1 MTEYCQ
7 ECGKELPDSSESF
20 YCKECDK
27 LLDKKFD
34 EIEVNVAIYKE
45 LRDEEIETL
54 NKFEKEDIIDFYSNM
69 YKKFREDGELKK
81 DEVRILNKIKSIF
94 NLTDKDI
101 KIKKSTAPEK
111 KHSNIKKD
119 NGLKCSKC
127 GKQVKKEFKLCP
139 YCGAKLKE

>member
-7 ECGKELPDSSESF
+7 ECGKKLPDSSESF
-20 YCKECDK
+20 YCKECDE

-54 NKFEKEDIIDFYSNM
+54 NKFEKEDIIDFYLSM
-69 YKKFREDGELKK
+69 YKKFKEDGELKK

-101 KIKKSTAPEK
+101 KIEKSTAPEK

-119 NGLKCSKC
+119 NGAKCPKC
-127 GKQVKKEFKLCP
+127 GKQVKKEFRLCP